1 MLDNHRLLLH
11 TYFQSDQLAGCVQDE
26 IVVQTEHTKMRREQL
41 RQEKEAARRAEAEK
55 KEASRRAEAEK
66 KETARQAEAEQKE
79 AARRAEAEQKE
90 ASRLADA
97 EKIRAERLAQAFAA
111 KEAAAAEALET
122 QVVPSW
128 VVDKMLAIA
137 EPGDHVAAEQESQ
150 EGPRLPMLLDDAL
163 AEIHN
168 DFLAEKATVE
178 KRLASM
184 GLVAAKP
191 SEVEED
197 DAIVDA
203 TASLSQTAGLAD
215 EVDEEE
221 TLVPVP
227 PSPEPW
233 QRAAGSG
240 PGTGEIAEELDDPGD
255 VDG

>member
-55 KEASRRAEAEK
+55 KE
-66 KETARQAEAEQKE
+66 TARQ
-79 AARRAEAEQKE
+79 AEAEQKE